1 MKLYHGTISTGAE
14 NIIKNGI
21 KLERGKPKV
30 DFGQGF
36 YTTPSFNF
44 AMSTAI
50 NKANKTNAY
59 DSELNV
65 KPYILTYNFD
75 LEKAKKNC
83 NVLTFSE
90 TDIKWAQFIINNR
103 NGFDYMD
110 SVGSHFHNVKHQYDI
125 VQGSIADNEIV
136 LLAKN
141 LNTLK
146 ERVKTND
153 IDSMLY
159 SYITKQISFHTYK
172 SLNYIQLTGCDIIKE
187 KKGDVVNE

>member
-21 KLERGKPKV
+21 KLERGKPRV

-36 YTTPSFNF
+36 YTTPSLMF

-50 NKANKTNAY
+50 NKANKTNTY
-59 DSELNV
+59 DNHNV
-65 KPYILTYNFD
+65 KPCILTYNYD
-75 LEKAKKNC
+75 SRKAMENC
-83 NVLTFSE
+83 NVLSFSK

-103 NGFDYMD
+103 NGVDYMN
-110 SVGSHFHNVKHQYDI
+110 SIGSHFHNIKRNYDI

-136 LLAKN
+136 LLAKS

-146 ERVKTND
+146 EKVKPND
-153 IDSMLY
+153 IDNILY
-159 SYITKQISFHTYK
+159 NTITKQISFHTPK
-172 SLNYIQLTGCDIIKE
+172 SLNYIQLTGCDIIEE
-187 KKGDVVNE
+187 KKGDVINE

>member
-65 KPYILTYNFD
+65 KPCILTYNFD

>member
-14 NIIKNGI
+14 NIINNGI
-21 KLERGKPKV
+21 KLDHGKPKV
-30 DFGQGF
+30 DSGQGF

-59 DSELNV
+59 NRQLNV
-65 KPYILTYNFD
+65 KPYVLTYDFD
-75 LEKAKKNC
+75 FKKAKKNC
-83 NVLTFSE
+83 NVLSFSE
-90 TDIKWAQFIINNR
+90 ADIKWAQFIINNR

-110 SVGSHFHNVKHQYDI
+110 SINSHFHNIYHNYDI
-125 VQGSIADNEIV
+125 VQGSIADKDIV
-136 LLAKN
+136 LLAKS

-146 ERVKTND
+146 EKVKPDD
-153 IDSMLY
+153 IDNMLY
-159 SYITKQISFHTYK
+159 NFITKQISFHTHK
-172 SLNYIQLTGCDIIKE
+172 SLNYIQLTRCDIIEK

>member
-65 KPYILTYNFD
+65 KPCILTYNFD

-159 SYITKQISFHTYK
+159 SYITTQISFHTYK

>member
-36 YTTPSFNF
+36 YTMPSFNF

-65 KPYILTYNFD
+65 KPCILTYNFD

>member
-21 KLERGKPKV
+21 KIEHGKPKV

-50 NKANKTNAY
+50 NKAKKTNTY
-59 DSELNV
+59 DKQLNV
-65 KPYILTYNFD
+65 IPYVLTYNFD
-75 LEKAKKNC
+75 LEKAKESC
-83 NVLTFSE
+83 NVLSFSA

-103 NGFDYMD
+103 NGFDYID
-110 SVGSHFHNVKHQYDI
+110 SIGSDFHNINHKYDI

-136 LLAKN
+136 LLAKQ

-146 ERVKTND
+146 EKVKPND
-153 IDSMLY
+153 INNMLY
-159 SYITKQISFHTYK
+159 NFITQQISFHTYK
-172 SLNYIQLTGCDIIKE
+172 SLNFMQLTGCDIIRK

>member
-65 KPYILTYNFD
+65 KPYVLTYNFD

-153 IDSMLY
+153 IDSTLY

>member
-153 IDSMLY
+153 IDSLLY

-172 SLNYIQLTGCDIIKE
+172 SLN
-187 KKGDVVNE
+187 

>member
-65 KPYILTYNFD
+65 KPYVLTYNFD

>member
-30 DFGQGF
+30 EVGQGF

-65 KPYILTYNFD
+65 KPYVLTYNFD

>member
-1 MKLYHGTISTGAE
+1 MKLYHGTISSGAE

>member
-30 DFGQGF
+30 DFEQGF

>member
-30 DFGQGF
+30 VFGQGF

>member
-30 DFGQGF
+30 DSGQGF

-65 KPYILTYNFD
+65 KPYVLTYNFD
-75 LEKAKKNC
+75 LEKAKKN
-83 NVLTFSE
+83 
-90 TDIKWAQFIINNR
+90 
-103 NGFDYMD
+103 
-110 SVGSHFHNVKHQYDI
+110 
-125 VQGSIADNEIV
+125 
-136 LLAKN
+136 
-141 LNTLK
+141 
-146 ERVKTND
+146 
-153 IDSMLY
+153 
-159 SYITKQISFHTYK
+159 
-172 SLNYIQLTGCDIIKE
+172 
-187 KKGDVVNE
+187 

>member
-59 DSELNV
+59 DSQLNV
-65 KPYILTYNFD
+65 KPYVLTYNFD

>member
-141 LNTLK
+141 LNILK

>member
-44 AMSTAI
+44 AISTAI

-65 KPYILTYNFD
+65 KPYILIYNFD